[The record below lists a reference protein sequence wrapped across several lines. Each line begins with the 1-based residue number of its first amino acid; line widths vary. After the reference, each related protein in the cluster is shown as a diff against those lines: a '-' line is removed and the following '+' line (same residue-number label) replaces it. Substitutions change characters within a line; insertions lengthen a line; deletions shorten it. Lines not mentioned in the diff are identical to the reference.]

1 MQSYDGFHH
10 IPRIF
15 FIFVQSCCNT
25 SGHFVTISRT
35 FDIVVASNFFFALI
49 FLFNSL
55 FLCIFATQLIIMKMS
70 KKQQYRSFS
79 KRLTRR
85 IMLALTLALI
95 VVAAFFN
102 WIEADVFTHYYKV
115 YCKILLDVKNA
126 TIASASSSPS
136 SQLCST

>member
-1 MQSYDGFHH
+1 
-10 IPRIF
+10 
-15 FIFVQSCCNT
+15 
-25 SGHFVTISRT
+25 
-35 FDIVVASNFFFALI
+35 
-49 FLFNSL
+49 
-55 FLCIFATQLIIMKMS
+55 MKMS

-136 SQLCST
+136 SLLCSTLKQGTSLIATQATKTPSCSAATP